1 METIFDHNPTDEEV
15 RKIVGSMTQEEYLKF
30 LTLDKDN
37 NTGYYDIA
45 YLYYYRSN
53 LPKMRK
59 YSRKMTSI
67 NMINSFWRNVTHP

>member
-1 METIFDHNPTDEEV
+1 METIFDHNPTEEEV
-15 RKIVGSMTQEEYLKF
+15 RKIIGSMTKEEYLKF

-37 NTGYYDIA
+37 NNGYYDIA

-59 YSRKMTSI
+59 YSKKMTSI